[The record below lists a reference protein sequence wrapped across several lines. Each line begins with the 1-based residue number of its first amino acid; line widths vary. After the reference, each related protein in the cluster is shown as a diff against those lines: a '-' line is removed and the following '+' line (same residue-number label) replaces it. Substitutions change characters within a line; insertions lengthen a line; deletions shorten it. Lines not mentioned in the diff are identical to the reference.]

1 MFTLKHY
8 EREAVAKSCVFF
20 GQRWISLSEQEK
32 TLLQNTVIELITNEG
47 VTDFIFGGYGSFDS
61 IAYQTVSEIKKQY
74 PNIRRIRALTYIPKQ
89 QEDMDYLNHIYD
101 FFYLSENAEVGLPKY
116 AITRRN
122 RTLAKECDFMICYVM
137 SNSGGAYTAMKTA
150 KANGKTVINLTQS
163 NLGN

>member
-1 MFTLKHY
+1 MKGKPLGK
-8 EREAVAKSCVFF
+8 RCVFF
-20 GQRWISLSEQEK
+20 GHRWISLSEQEK
-32 TLLQNTVIELITNEG
+32 TLLQNTVIDLITNEG

-74 PNIRRIRALTYIPKQ
+74 PNIRRIRALAYFPRDK
-89 QEDMDYLNHIYD
+89 EDTDRLNRLYD
-101 FFYLSENAEVGLPKY
+101 FVFLPEGTEIGPQRY

-150 KANGKTVINLTQS
+150 KANGKKVINIYTS
-163 NLGN
+163 NSLR